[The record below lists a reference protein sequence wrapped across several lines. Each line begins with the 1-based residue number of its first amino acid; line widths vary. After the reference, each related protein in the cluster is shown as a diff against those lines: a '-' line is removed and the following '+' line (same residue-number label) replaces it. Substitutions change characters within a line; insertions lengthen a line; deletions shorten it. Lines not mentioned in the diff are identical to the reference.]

1 MSPERIS
8 GSQVCACVDHTQRLF
23 ALFFLFLT
31 PLVLCTLQY
40 SYESDIWAL
49 GVSLWEC
56 SVGRY
61 PYSKDTLEAQQG
73 GGSGGSMLPEE
84 QKGGGLL
91 FWDLLFL
98 IVECPPPP
106 LPDDGAEGLSFST
119 SFRDLVQSCM
129 AGDGESVMGE
139 PKR

>member
-1 MSPERIS
+1 M
-8 GSQVCACVDHTQRLF
+8 
-23 ALFFLFLT
+23 
-31 PLVLCTLQY
+31 CTLQY

-73 GGSGGSMLPEE
+73 GGSGGGGGSMLPEE

-106 LPDDGAEGLSFST
+106 LPDDGAEGLSFSA

-129 AGDGESVMGE
+129 AGDGESRPSAGVLLRHNWLEEAGRDVGDLTPWLVRE
-139 PKR
+139 DEE